1 MTIGSNAAILDLPR
15 HTWPDHPRFPQQ
27 VLLLSAHKSFR
38 LTSRSLVRRA
48 ESGGDAAA
56 IGWVFDYWK
65 SAMSGHERYEE
76 HKLYPYLEARWGLSC
91 DPLRAGHHQLEALDA
106 AVRAAVAGCDGA
118 ATPALHTAL
127 MTHDAALLA
136 HLDVEEELVVPALLA
151 LSPAEFEAYC
161 DNDIR
166 TLLSRLVRLVP

>member
-1 MTIGSNAAILDLPR
+1 MTIRSDTAVLDLPR
-15 HTWPDHPRFPQQ
+15 DAWADHPRYPRQ
-27 VLLLSAHKSFR
+27 VLLLGSHESFR
-38 LTSRSLVRRA
+38 RTSASLVRRA

-91 DPLRAGHHQLEALDA
+91 DPLRAGHHQLAALDA
-106 AVRAAVAGCDGA
+106 AVRAAVDACDGP

-127 MTHDAALLA
+127 ATHDAALSA
-136 HLDVEEELVVPALLA
+136 HLDVEEELIIPALLA
-151 LSPAEFEAYC
+151 LSPDEFETYYHS
-161 DNDIR
+161 NIH
-166 TLLSRLVRLVP
+166 TLLSRLGRGE